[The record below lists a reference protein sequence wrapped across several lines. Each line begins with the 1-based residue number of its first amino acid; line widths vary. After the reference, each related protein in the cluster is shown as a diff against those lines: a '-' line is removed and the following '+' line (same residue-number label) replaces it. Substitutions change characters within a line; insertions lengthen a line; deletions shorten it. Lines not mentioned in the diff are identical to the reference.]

1 VIVAAYRC
9 DEVFSTLLAEASG
22 EVADLHDRV
31 DEGVKVDGLGATCER
46 IIAGTLQR
54 YEAEATDFA
63 AEPVFERK
71 RRELEAI
78 LDTGLN
84 AVYLRQLQILREEG
98 IRAFRA
104 SLDDDLPA
112 DYAIFAADA
121 AFVAAA
127 KAGQRPASAA
137 LWPYASER
145 ADLQAMLSEIA
156 AQRRKLVATQVTASE
171 QQSQAIQFLQMQH
184 AQMRAVQQQ
193 ALGGG
198 VGQWSLGA
206 AYRPP
211 DSNVNVSVGY
221 QQGRTN
227 VQISMV
233 PDESASLLGPD
244 GFTSGVGLGNLA
256 LSFNL
261 NA

>member
-1 VIVAAYRC
+1 VAAYRC
-9 DEVFSTLLAEASG
+9 DDVFSTLLAEASG

-31 DEGVKVDGLGATCER
+31 DEGVKVEGLGEVCEKL
-46 IIAGTLQR
+46 IAGTLER
-54 YEAEATDFA
+54 YEAKASEFA
-63 AEPVFERK
+63 DEPVFERK

-84 AVYLRQLQILREEG
+84 AVYLRQLQILREEA
-98 IRAFRA
+98 IKAFKA
-104 SLDDDLPA
+104 SLEDELPA

-121 AFVAAA
+121 SFVSAA
-127 KAGQRPASAA
+127 KAGQRPASIS
-137 LWPYASER
+137 LWSYASER
-145 ADLQAMLSEIA
+145 ADLQSMLSEIA
-156 AQRRKLVATQVTASE
+156 AQHRKLVATQVTASE
-171 QQSQAIQFLQMQH
+171 QQSKAIQFLQMQH

-193 ALGGG
+193 ALGGRT
-198 VGQWSLGA
+198 GQWSVGA

-211 DSNVNVSVGY
+211 DSNVNVSVGF

-233 PDESASLLGPD
+233 PDESASLLGPN
-244 GFTSGVGLGNLA
+244 GFTSGVGIGNLG